1 MKINK
6 NDEIYGGKWER
17 VWIKYRKVADLYI
30 RYFEINVELI
40 TGAGIS
46 LHFSSKDFITY
57 NLVPDYFLNTLKK
70 IEQEVKEY
78 ENKEFAL

>member
-6 NDEIYGGKWER
+6 YDGAYGGKWER

-46 LHFSSKDFITY
+46 LHFSERDFKTY
-57 NLVPDYFLNTLKK
+57 NLVPGYFLNTLKK
-70 IEQEVKEY
+70 IEQEVQKY
-78 ENKEFAL
+78 NENGIL